1 MNKELEMAIMAAG
14 DLPTIPIVATKVMQ
28 MIEMDNITVEDI
40 AKVVTT
46 DPAVAARVLK
56 IANSAFYGCQR
67 QIQTISGAIVVLG
80 FNTLR
85 SLVVAASVKEVYKPF
100 GLTEKMLWDHSLG
113 AALASRIIATSSRK
127 ANPEE
132 AFLAGLLHD
141 IGKTIMNSLDPNKFQ
156 IVMQRCYNEGIFFEE
171 AEESAFTFRHDDVG
185 AMVVKKWNF
194 PESLV
199 TAILY
204 HHRLDFPPETDHYL
218 ILLSSVVALADRF
231 CHRLGIGDREPLEH
245 LDLAGSKPARLLGL
259 SSEQVEE
266 YYAEYRDTYE
276 KDKAALTADN

>member
-1 MNKELEMAIMAAG
+1 MNKELEKAIMAAG

-40 AKVVTT
+40 ANVVTT

-113 AALASRIIATSSRK
+113 AGLASRIIATSTRK

-141 IGKTIMNSLDPNKFQ
+141 IGKTIMNSLDRDKFQ

-171 AEESAFTFRHDDVG
+171 AEESVFTFRHDDVG

-199 TAILY
+199 TAILH
-204 HHRLDFPPETDHYL
+204 HHRLDFPQETDQYMVH
-218 ILLSSVVALADRF
+218 LSSVIALADLF
-231 CHRLGIGDREPLEH
+231 CHRLGIGDREPLED
-245 LDLAGSKPARLLGL
+245 LDLPGSKPAKLLGL
-259 SSEQVEE
+259 TADQIEE
-266 YYAEYRDTYE
+266 YYAEFRDTYE
-276 KDKAALTADN
+276 KDKASLTTDT

>member
-28 MIEMDNITVEDI
+28 MIEMDNISVEDI
-40 AKVVTT
+40 ANVVTT

-113 AALASRIIATSSRK
+113 AGLASRIIATSTRK

-141 IGKTIMNSLDPNKFQ
+141 IGKTIMNSLDRDKFQ
-156 IVMQRCYNEGIFFEE
+156 IVMQRCYNEGLFFEE
-171 AEESAFTFRHDDVG
+171 AEESVFTFRHDDVG

-199 TAILY
+199 TAILH
-204 HHRLDFPPETDHYL
+204 HHRLDFPQETDQYMVH
-218 ILLSSVVALADRF
+218 LSSVIAMADLF
-231 CHRLGIGDREPLEH
+231 CHHLGIGDREPLED
-245 LDLAGSKPARLLGL
+245 LDLPGSKPAKLLGL
-259 SSEQVEE
+259 TADQIEE
-266 YYAEYRDTYE
+266 FYAEFRDTYE
-276 KDKAALTADN
+276 KDKASLTTDN

>member
-1 MNKELEMAIMAAG
+1 MNKELEKAIMAAG

-40 AKVVTT
+40 ASVVTT

-113 AALASRIIATSSRK
+113 AALASRIIATATRK

-141 IGKTIMNSLDPNKFQ
+141 IGKTIMNSLDRDKFQ
-156 IVMQRCYNEGIFFEE
+156 VVMQRCYNEGLFFEE
-171 AEESAFTFRHDDVG
+171 AEESVFSFRHDDVG

-199 TAILY
+199 TAILN
-204 HHRLDFPPETDHYL
+204 HHRLDFPPETDQYMVH
-218 ILLSSVVALADRF
+218 LSSVIAVADLF
-231 CHRLGIGDREPLEH
+231 CHRLGIGDREPLEN
-245 LDLAGSKPARLLGL
+245 LDLVGSTPAKLLGL
-259 SSEQVEE
+259 TADQIEEE
-266 YYAEYRDTYE
+266 YAEFRDTYE

>member
-1 MNKELEMAIMAAG
+1 MNKELEKAIMAAG

-40 AKVVTT
+40 ANVVTT

-113 AALASRIIATSSRK
+113 AALASRIIATATRK

-141 IGKTIMNSLDPNKFQ
+141 IGKTIMNSLDRDKFQ
-156 IVMQRCYNEGIFFEE
+156 VVMQRCYNEGLFFEE
-171 AEESAFTFRHDDVG
+171 AEESVFTFRHDDVG

-199 TAILY
+199 TAILN
-204 HHRLDFPPETDHYL
+204 HHRLDFPPDTDQYMVH
-218 ILLSSVVALADRF
+218 LSSVIAVADLF
-231 CHRLGIGDREPLEH
+231 CHRMGIGDREPLEN
-245 LDLAGSKPARLLGL
+245 LDLVGSTPAKLLGMT
-259 SSEQVEE
+259 SEQIEE
-266 YYAEYRDTYE
+266 GYAEFRDTYE